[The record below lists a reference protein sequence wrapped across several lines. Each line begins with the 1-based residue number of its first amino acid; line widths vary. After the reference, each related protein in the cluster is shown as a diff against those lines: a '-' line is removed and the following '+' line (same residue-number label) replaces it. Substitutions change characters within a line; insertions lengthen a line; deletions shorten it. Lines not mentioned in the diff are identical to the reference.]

1 MFTRRE
7 LTVLHD
13 ALLYY
18 VEKHESKQCYIPN
31 LSLIAAQN
39 LTKRFEEILNDY
51 SDMENKYGLE
61 VAETPFS
68 CSK

>member
-7 LTVLHD
+7 LIVLHD
-13 ALLYY
+13 ALVYY
-18 VEKHESKQCYIPN
+18 VEKHESGQYYISR
-31 LSLIAAQN
+31 LSLVAAQN

-61 VAETPFS
+61 LAETPFA